1 MKILLDHCVPK
12 PLKQEL
18 LQHQVSTVREMGWE
32 ALKNGALLNE
42 AQANGFEVF
51 VTVDQNIPYQ
61 QNLRNRSIA
70 VCMLLSDGITIEKL
84 RPLVPELEKVLLIV
98 QPGMVY
104 EVTL

>member
-42 AQANGFEVF
+42 AQAKGFEVF
-51 VTVDQNIPYQ
+51 VTVDQNIQYQ

-70 VCMLLSDGITIEKL
+70 VCVLIADGITIEKL
-84 RPLVPELEKVLLIV
+84 RPLVPELETVLLTV

-104 EVTL
+104 EVRL

>member
-12 PLKQEL
+12 PLRQEL

-42 AQANGFEVF
+42 AQASGFEVF
-51 VTVDQNIPYQ
+51 VTVDQNIQYQ

-70 VCMLLSDGITIEKL
+70 VCVLIADGITIEKL
-84 RPLVPELEKVLLIV
+84 APLLPKLKNYYPRCDQVLS
-98 QPGMVY
+98 MN
-104 EVTL
+104 